1 MVQQVQTVVLAER
14 LLRGYPMLYNYIA
27 GRRED
32 IIHGY
37 RQGCFGS
44 IRSSGGVC
52 DPVLSKV
59 VRLDDLSRI
68 VATGRLVRRWIDYEL
83 QPEDRPVLLAVWRGA
98 KLDEGRWRH
107 RWETMTDNLAGYM
120 SQSASTVCGPG
131 GIASAGI
138 LRELIPA

>member
-1 MVQQVQTVVLAER
+1 MVQQVQTVVLAGR
-14 LLRGYPMLYNYIA
+14 LLSGYPMLYNYVT

-44 IRSSGGVC
+44 IRSSGGVS

-59 VRLDDLSRI
+59 VRLDELSRA
-68 VATGRLVRRWIDYEL
+68 VLVGRLVRRWIDYEL

-120 SQSASTVCGPG
+120 SQSVLTACGPVG
-131 GIASAGI
+131 LASVGI
-138 LRELIPA
+138 LSELIPA